1 MYNNTTYVHIATEKL
16 AVGSS
21 LPGYCPSDAGGKT
34 ASQSIPVPNMY
45 GGSFQTTSLKSTVGS
60 GIYGAVSA
68 RTIGTYTCSPPV
80 IFGGTAKE
88 NL

>member
-1 MYNNTTYVHIATEKL
+1 MYNDTTYVHIATEKL

-21 LPGYCPSDAGGKT
+21 LPRYCPSDIGGKT
-34 ASQSIPVPNMY
+34 ASQSIPVPKMY
-45 GGSFQTTSLKSTVGS
+45 GGALQVTSLKSTVGS

-68 RTIGTYTCSPPV
+68 RTTGTYPCCPPV
-80 IFGGTAKE
+80 IFDGTAKD